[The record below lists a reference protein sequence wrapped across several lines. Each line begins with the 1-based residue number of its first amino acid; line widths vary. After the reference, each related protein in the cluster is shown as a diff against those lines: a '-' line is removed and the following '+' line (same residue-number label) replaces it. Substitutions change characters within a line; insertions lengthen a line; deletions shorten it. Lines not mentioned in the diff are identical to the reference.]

1 MAFGQLLQQWMDLCR
16 DEPDLMAELLASRD
30 NQKELEDRF
39 YQDLA
44 FGTGGMRGVLG
55 AGRNRM
61 NVFTVRRAAAGLADY
76 LNSDPDSR
84 GKCVAI
90 GFDSRKYSDRFAKQT
105 ALVLAARGVRACLFD
120 SLRPVPMLSFAVRRL
135 GAAAGVVIT
144 ASHNPPEYNGFK
156 AYGPDGAQLSPE
168 AADSVTEAI
177 RALSFEE
184 ALPMDEQEAL
194 RTGMLTII
202 GEEIDAAYN
211 DMVLG
216 LMVCPDVVREVGS
229 QLRIVYTPLH
239 GSGNLPVRRALRDAG
254 ITHVKVVPEQ
264 ELPDPAFS
272 TVRAPNPEDPAAF
285 DMAIPLA
292 RQAGA
297 TVILGTDPDCDRLGV
312 CAMDSQGSFRTLSG
326 NQIGCLLLHHILS
339 ARKAAG
345 TLPENGA
352 AVKSIV
358 STNLANAICEDYG
371 VTLYEVLTGFKYIGE
386 KIQQF
391 EDSGEHTFLFG
402 FEESYGYLSGTEVR
416 DKDAVNAAVL
426 VAEAACVCLKE
437 GITLFD
443 RLQQIYARYGYYDEM
458 TWSGTYPGKEG
469 AEQIK
474 SIMARLHDETP
485 GDIDGVKVLAKRDY
499 LKGVETS
506 KQGSAPLLFPPS
518 DVVYFKLD
526 RQFWTCVRP
535 SGTEPKIKFY
545 AGASHPGSLQDA
557 KEACAQ
563 LLEAFKQLAK

>member
-44 FGTGGMRGVLG
+44 FGTVGMRGVLG

-105 ALVLAARGVRACLFD
+105 ALVLATRGVRACLFD

-216 LMVCPDVVREVGS
+216 LMVCPDIVREVGS
-229 QLRIVYTPLH
+229 QLRIVYTTLH
-239 GSGNLPVRRALRDAG
+239 S
-254 ITHVKVVPEQ
+254 
-264 ELPDPAFS
+264 
-272 TVRAPNPEDPAAF
+272 
-285 DMAIPLA
+285 
-292 RQAGA
+292 
-297 TVILGTDPDCDRLGV
+297 
-312 CAMDSQGSFRTLSG
+312 
-326 NQIGCLLLHHILS
+326 
-339 ARKAAG
+339 
-345 TLPENGA
+345 
-352 AVKSIV
+352 
-358 STNLANAICEDYG
+358 
-371 VTLYEVLTGFKYIGE
+371 
-386 KIQQF
+386 
-391 EDSGEHTFLFG
+391 
-402 FEESYGYLSGTEVR
+402 
-416 DKDAVNAAVL
+416 
-426 VAEAACVCLKE
+426 
-437 GITLFD
+437 
-443 RLQQIYARYGYYDEM
+443 
-458 TWSGTYPGKEG
+458 
-469 AEQIK
+469 
-474 SIMARLHDETP
+474 
-485 GDIDGVKVLAKRDY
+485 
-499 LKGVETS
+499 
-506 KQGSAPLLFPPS
+506 
-518 DVVYFKLD
+518 
-526 RQFWTCVRP
+526 
-535 SGTEPKIKFY
+535 
-545 AGASHPGSLQDA
+545 
-557 KEACAQ
+557 
-563 LLEAFKQLAK
+563 

>member
-1 MAFGQLLQQWMDLCR
+1 MAWASAAVDGSMP

-39 YQDLA
+39 TRTLA
-44 FGTGGMRGVLG
+44 FGTGHARGAG
-55 AGRNRM
+55 RGRNRM

-202 GEEIDAAYN
+202 CEEIDSAYN

-216 LMVCPDVVREVGS
+216 LMVCPDIVREVGS

-391 EDSGEHTFLFG
+391 EDSGEHIFLFG

-437 GITLFD
+437 ASRCLTGADLCAL
-443 RLQQIYARYGYYDEM
+443 RLLDDDLVGHL
-458 TWSGTYPGKEG
+458 SGQGGRG
-469 AEQIK
+469 AIK